1 MIKEE
6 FVTLRNLKIYIKR
19 MGEGVPLLFLHGG
32 PGGEHRYF
40 LPHLNEL
47 GFTNELIFYDQR
59 GCGQT
64 EIPENNNYTFE
75 EEVEIIE
82 ELRKYFELE
91 KLNIVCESWGTML
104 ALLYSSQYPQQVN
117 KIFMTAAVG
126 ASVEGYLKFGKNL
139 EERLSPNDSLAL
151 KFLSGK
157 YEKGEVDVKEIFNV
171 IDPYYLY
178 EKDNL
183 IKKSKTKSNAV
194 VNQVLGKEIIN
205 RYSASINPE
214 VIKNIP
220 ILIAQGD
227 SDMITPADLKELF
240 IKYIPHAELEVIENC
255 GHWSVIEKPDVLI
268 NLIRSYF

>member
-6 FVTLRNLKIYIKR
+6 FVMLRNLKIYIKR

-47 GFTNELIFYDQR
+47 AFTNELIFYDQR
-59 GCGQT
+59 GCGQS
-64 EIPENNNYTFE
+64 EVSENNNYTFE
-75 EEVEIIE
+75 EEVETIE
-82 ELRKYFELE
+82 ELRKHLELE

-104 ALLYSSQYPQQVN
+104 ALLYSTKYPQHVN

-126 ASVEGYLKFGKNL
+126 ASADGYLQFGKNL
-139 EERLSPNDSLAL
+139 EERLSPNDSEAL

-157 YEKGEVDVKEIFNV
+157 YEKGEVDVKEIFKV
-171 IDPYYLY
+171 IDPYYLFKK
-178 EKDNL
+178 ENL
-183 IKKSKTKSNAV
+183 IKKSITRSNAV

-205 RYSASINPE
+205 RYSASVKPE
-214 VIKNIP
+214 LIKNIP

-227 SDMITPADLKELF
+227 SDMITPDDLKELF
-240 IKYIPHAELEVIENC
+240 IKYIPHAEIEVIENC
-255 GHWSVIEKPDVLI
+255 GHWSVIEKPVVLI
-268 NLIRSYF
+268 NLIRNYF